1 MGCNSSTRTQAG
13 WPGHTRALVVVH
25 GPAATPPCDHVAH
38 GAFCAFPAQAA
49 SGRECH
55 RRLPRTARGPPPPCG
70 TSPHVH
76 HRNVVLHFPCSPHA
90 DDHNDKPTP
99 HLPPR
104 ASACSIPRPCEWA
117 DVLSVDVS
125 WRTVGG
131 EARHS
136 SERTC
141 SGPKEAD
148 DANAGQRGGA
158 ARPLDVRR
166 GRRGKHPRRQGTC
179 PRDGAQRAHTSNTVV
194 WWWEDDGVSRGVL
207 CPRGDSCVQRP
218 AATGR

>member
-13 WPGHTRALVVVH
+13 WPGHVRALVVAH
-25 GPAATPPCDHVAH
+25 GPAATPPSDHVAH
-38 GAFCAFPAQAA
+38 GAFPAQAV
-49 SGRECH
+49 SGRGCH

-179 PRDGAQRAHTSNTVV
+179 PRDGAQHARTPATQTRPM
-194 WWWEDDGVSRGVL
+194 SRGGVVL
-207 CPRGDSCVQRP
+207 GGGWCELRRVVPPR
-218 AATGR
+218 

>member
-76 HRNVVLHFPCSPHA
+76 HRNVVLHIPCSPHA

-104 ASACSIPRPCEWA
+104 ASACSIPRPPTCEWA

-179 PRDGAQRAHTSNTVV
+179 PRDGAQHARTPATQTRPM
-194 WWWEDDGVSRGVL
+194 SRGGVVL
-207 CPRGDSCVQRP
+207 GGGWCELRRVVPPR
-218 AATGR
+218 